1 MSREGI
7 EFREGTATQED
18 IQAHLEGCDGN
29 FSPRLSLKV
38 DIHEYSR
45 KVSTKSQTFEAWF
58 GDTLVG
64 LVAAYLTDSGARSG
78 FITNVTVAKAFM
90 GRGIASVLLDRCLD
104 RSRQEGMEAIGLEVS
119 MQSREAIR
127 LYEKLGFSELE
138 RKGEIVVMSLTIGE
152 KRQS

>member
-1 MSREGI
+1 MSCERI

-38 DIHEYSR
+38 EIGEYSR
-45 KVSTKSQTFEAWF
+45 KISAKARTFEAWS

-64 LVAAYLTDSGARSG
+64 LVAAYLNDRGARSG
-78 FITNVTVAKAFM
+78 FITNVSVANAFM
-90 GRGIASVLLDRCLD
+90 GRGIAAALLDRCLD
-104 RSRQEGMEAIGLEVS
+104 RSRQEGMEAIRLEVS
-119 MQSREAIR
+119 MESREAIR
-127 LYEKLGFSELE
+127 LYEKIGFSEFE
-138 RKGEIVVMSLTIGE
+138 RKGEIVLMRLTISE

>member
-1 MSREGI
+1 MSRDGI

-18 IQAHLEGCDGN
+18 IQTHLEACDGN

-38 DIHEYSR
+38 DIGEYSR
-45 KVSTKSQTFEAWF
+45 KISSRARTFEAWF

-64 LVAAYLTDSGARSG
+64 LVAAYMNDIRTRTG
-78 FITNVTVAKAFM
+78 FITSVTVAKAFM
-90 GRGIASVLLDRCLD
+90 GRGVASALLYRCFD

-138 RKGEIVVMSLTIGE
+138 RKGEVVLMTLTISA
-152 KRQS
+152 KRRS

>member
-18 IQAHLEGCDGN
+18 IQAHLEGCDVD

-38 DIHEYSR
+38 DIGEYSR
-45 KVSTKSQTFEAWF
+45 KISARAKTFEAWF

-64 LVAAYLTDSGARSG
+64 LVAAYMNDSGARRG

-90 GRGIASVLLDRCLD
+90 GRGIASALLDRCLD
-104 RSRQEGMEAIGLEVS
+104 KSRQEGMEVIVLEVS
-119 MQSREAIR
+119 IESREAIR
-127 LYEKLGFSELE
+127 LYQKLGFSELE
-138 RKGEIVVMSLTIGE
+138 RKGEIVLMRLTISE
-152 KRQS
+152 KRQA

>member
-7 EFREGTATQED
+7 EFREGTATQGD

-38 DIHEYSR
+38 DIREYSR
-45 KVSTKSQTFEAWF
+45 KISAKAQTFEAWF

-64 LVAAYLTDSGARSG
+64 LVAAYLNDSDARSG

-90 GRGIASVLLDRCLD
+90 GRGIASALLDRCFD
-104 RSRQEGMEAIGLEVS
+104 RSRQEGMETIGLEVS
-119 MQSREAIR
+119 TESREAIR

-138 RKGEIVVMSLTIGE
+138 RKGANVLMRLTISE

>member
-18 IQAHLEGCDGN
+18 IRAHLEGCDGN
-29 FSPRLSLKV
+29 FSPRLTLKV
-38 DIHEYSR
+38 DIQEYSR
-45 KVSTKSQTFEAWF
+45 KISTQAQTFEAWF

-64 LVAAYLTDSGARSG
+64 LVAAYMNDSRTRSG

-90 GRGIASVLLDRCLD
+90 GRGIASALLDRCLD
-104 RSRQEGMEAIGLEVS
+104 RSRQEGMQVIGLEVS
-119 MQSREAIR
+119 MESREAIR

>member
-18 IQAHLEGCDGN
+18 IQAHLHRCDAD

-38 DIHEYSR
+38 DIGDYSR
-45 KVSTKSQTFEAWF
+45 KISARAQTFEAWF

-64 LVAAYLTDSGARSG
+64 LVAAYMNDSRTRSG

-90 GRGIASVLLDRCLD
+90 GHGIASVLLDRCLD
-104 RSRQEGMEAIGLEVS
+104 RSRQEGMQVIGLEVS
-119 MQSREAIR
+119 MESREAIR

-138 RKGEIVVMSLTIGE
+138 RKGEILLMRLTISE
-152 KRQS
+152 KRQA

>member
-38 DIHEYSR
+38 DIQEYS
-45 KVSTKSQTFEAWF
+45 KKISAKAQTFEAWS

-64 LVAAYLTDSGARSG
+64 LVAAYLNDRGARSG
-78 FITNVTVAKAFM
+78 FITNVSVVKAFM
-90 GRGIASVLLDRCLD
+90 GRGIASALLDRCLD
-104 RSRQEGMEAIGLEVS
+104 RSRQEGMEAIGLQVS
-119 MQSREAIR
+119 MESREAIR
-127 LYEKLGFSELE
+127 FYEKLGFSELE
-138 RKGEIVVMSLTIGE
+138 RKGETVFMRLTISE
-152 KRQS
+152 KRES

>member
-18 IQAHLEGCDGN
+18 IQAHLEGCDAD

-38 DIHEYSR
+38 DVGDYSR
-45 KVSTKSQTFEAWF
+45 KISASAQTFEAWS

-64 LVAAYLTDSGARSG
+64 LVAAYMNDSRTRNG
-78 FITNVTVAKAFM
+78 FITNVTVAKAFT
-90 GRGIASVLLDRCLD
+90 GRGIASALLDRCLD
-104 RSRQEGMEAIGLEVS
+104 RSRQEGMQVIGLEVS
-119 MQSREAIR
+119 IESRKAIR

-138 RKGEIVVMSLTIGE
+138 RRGEIVLMRLTISE

>member
-18 IQAHLEGCDGN
+18 IQAHLERCDEN
-29 FSPRLSLKV
+29 FSPNLSIKV
-38 DIHEYSR
+38 EIGEYSR
-45 KVSTKSQTFEAWF
+45 KISAKARTFEAWF

-64 LVAAYLTDSGARSG
+64 LVAAYLNDRGARSG
-78 FITNVTVAKAFM
+78 FITNVSVAKAFM
-90 GRGIASVLLDRCLD
+90 GRGIAAALLDRCLD
-104 RSRQEGMEAIGLEVS
+104 RSRQEGVEAIGLEVS
-119 MQSREAIR
+119 MESREAIR

-138 RKGEIVVMSLTIGE
+138 RRGETVLMRLTISE

>member
-1 MSREGI
+1 MSREEI

-18 IQAHLEGCDGN
+18 IQAHLVGCDGN

-38 DIHEYSR
+38 DIGEYSR
-45 KVSTKSQTFEAWF
+45 KISAKAQTFEAWF

-64 LVAAYLTDSGARSG
+64 LVAAYLNDRGARSG
-78 FITNVTVAKAFM
+78 FITNVSVAKAFM
-90 GRGIASVLLDRCLD
+90 GRGIAWALLDRCLD

-119 MQSREAIR
+119 MESREAIR

-138 RKGEIVVMSLTIGE
+138 RKGETVLMRLTISE

>member
-18 IQAHLEGCDGN
+18 IQAHLQGCDAD

-38 DIHEYSR
+38 DIGDYSR
-45 KVSTKSQTFEAWF
+45 KISARAQTFEAWF

-64 LVAAYLTDSGARSG
+64 LVAAYMNDSRTHSG

-90 GRGIASVLLDRCLD
+90 GHGIASALLDRCLD
-104 RSRQEGMEAIGLEVS
+104 RSRQEGMQVIGLEVS
-119 MQSREAIR
+119 MESREAIR

-138 RKGEIVVMSLTIGE
+138 RKGDIVLMRLTISE
-152 KRQS
+152 KRQA

>member
-18 IQAHLEGCDGN
+18 IQAHLEDCDAD

-38 DIHEYSR
+38 DIGQYSR
-45 KVSTKSQTFEAWF
+45 KISARAKTFEAWF

-64 LVAAYLTDSGARSG
+64 LVAAYMNDSGARRG

-90 GRGIASVLLDRCLD
+90 SRGIASALLDRCLD
-104 RSRQEGMEAIGLEVS
+104 RSRQEGMEVIGLEVS
-119 MQSREAIR
+119 MESREAIR
-127 LYEKLGFSELE
+127 LYQKLGFSELE
-138 RKGEIVVMSLTIGE
+138 RKGETVSMRLTISE

>member
-1 MSREGI
+1 MSREWI

-18 IQAHLEGCDGN
+18 IQAHLEGCDVD

-38 DIHEYSR
+38 DIGEYSR
-45 KVSTKSQTFEAWF
+45 KISARAKTFEAWF

-64 LVAAYLTDSGARSG
+64 LVAAYMNDSRTRSG
-78 FITNVTVAKAFM
+78 FITNVSVAKAFM
-90 GRGIASVLLDRCLD
+90 GRDIASALLDRCLN
-104 RSRQEGMEAIGLEVS
+104 RLRQEGMEVIGLEVS
-119 MQSREAIR
+119 MESREAIR

-138 RKGEIVVMSLTIGE
+138 RKGEIVLMRLTINE